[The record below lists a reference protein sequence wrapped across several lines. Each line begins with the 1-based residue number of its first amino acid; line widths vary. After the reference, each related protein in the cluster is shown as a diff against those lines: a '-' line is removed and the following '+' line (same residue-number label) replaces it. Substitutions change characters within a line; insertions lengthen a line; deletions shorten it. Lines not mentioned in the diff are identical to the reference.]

1 MNLVEIQKGST
12 YYKVPKIIDY
22 EVQYC
27 KLWSSDTGRSMTGE
41 NRGTLVGIF
50 PKIVLKIG
58 HLTEAEMS
66 GLLSAVNQASAKVRY
81 YDTELKSF
89 EEASFYFGDAQD
101 QLHRQKNKSHKPI
114 SISIIANGK
123 RG

>member
-12 YYKVPKIIDY
+12 YYKVPKIVDY

-41 NRGTLVGIF
+41 NKGTLIGIF
-50 PKIVLKIG
+50 PKIMLKIG
-58 HLTEAEMS
+58 HLTASEMA
-66 GLLSAVNQASAKVRY
+66 LFLSLVNQANANVKY
-81 YDTELKSF
+81 YDTEKQQIVT
-89 EEASFYFGDAQD
+89 ASFYFGVAQD
-101 QLHRQKNKSHKPI
+101 QLKRQNNMSHKPI
-114 SISIIANGK
+114 SISIIANKK

>member
-12 YYKVPKIIDY
+12 YYKVPKIVDY

-41 NRGTLVGIF
+41 NKGTLIGIF
-50 PKIVLKIG
+50 PKIMLKIG
-58 HLTEAEMS
+58 HLTASEMA
-66 GLLSAVNQASAKVRY
+66 LFLSLVNQANANVKY
-81 YDTELKSF
+81 YDTEKQQIVT
-89 EEASFYFGDAQD
+89 ASFYFGDAQD
-101 QLHRQKNKSHKPI
+101 QLKRQNNMSHKPI
-114 SISIIANGK
+114 SISIIANKK